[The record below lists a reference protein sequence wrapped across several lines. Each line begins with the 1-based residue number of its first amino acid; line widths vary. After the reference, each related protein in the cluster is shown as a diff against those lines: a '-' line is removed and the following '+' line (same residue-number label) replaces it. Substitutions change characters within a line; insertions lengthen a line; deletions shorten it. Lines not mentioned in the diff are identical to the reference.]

1 VPTYDYECP
10 VCANRLEVFQSMS
23 DPPLRKCPKCGKRR
37 LKRLIGAGAGVIF
50 KGTGFYTT
58 DYRSSSYAASKKSDV
73 EPAAKSETKTEAKSE
88 TSAKPASATDGGQSS
103 PASPSPAPAT
113 KPSKKK

>member
-1 VPTYDYECP
+1 MPTYDYECSA
-10 VCANRLEVFQSMS
+10 CANRLEAFHSMS
-23 DPPLRKCPKCGKRR
+23 DPPLLKCPKCGKRR

-50 KGTGFYTT
+50 KGSGFYTT

-73 EPAAKSETKTEAKSE
+73 EPAAKSETKTDSG
-88 TSAKPASATDGGQSS
+88 TCGKPVCATDGCQSA
-103 PASPSPAPAT
+103 PAPSPAPSK

>member
-1 VPTYDYECP
+1 MPTYDYECSA
-10 VCANRLEVFQSMS
+10 CANRLEAFQSMS
-23 DPPLRKCPKCGKRR
+23 DPPLLKCPKCGKRR

-58 DYRSSSYAASKKSDV
+58 DYRSSSYAASKKSDS
-73 EPAAKSETKTEAKSE
+73 EPAAKPETKTEAKSE
-88 TSAKPASATDGGQSS
+88 TSAKPANATDGGQSAPAAP
-103 PASPSPAPAT
+103 PASSK